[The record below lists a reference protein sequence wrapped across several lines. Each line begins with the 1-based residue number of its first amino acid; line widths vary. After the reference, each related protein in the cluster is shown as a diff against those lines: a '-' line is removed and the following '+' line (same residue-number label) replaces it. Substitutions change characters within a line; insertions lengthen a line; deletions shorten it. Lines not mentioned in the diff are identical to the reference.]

1 MSSTAVTAKVT
12 ELPESRVRV
21 EAEVTA
27 DEVERR
33 VSQAAKALGRNL
45 KIPGFRK
52 GKVPAPVV
60 ISRVGRD
67 AVLDEAVRGALGRW
81 YSDAIDAAGIA
92 PVGDPEL
99 NLGDLPAE
107 GQPLT
112 FSIEIG
118 VRPGARLGEWRG
130 VEVGRR
136 EAAVPDEAVDQQIDA
151 LRERLARLET
161 REGAAERGDFVV
173 IDYEGSIDGEPIPEG
188 SGRDQLV
195 ELGSGRVIPGL
206 EEGLQGV
213 VAGEERSID
222 VQFPEDY
229 GQEELAGRDATFQ
242 VTIKDVKRKVLPDV
256 DDDLASDG
264 AGFDTLDELREDISA
279 KLREADEE
287 AIESEFRE
295 AALDAVV
302 AASQVDVPQRL
313 VDARAQEL
321 LERTLHALSHRGIS
335 KDVYLK
341 IAGKT
346 EEELLADARPDA
358 AQTLKR
364 EAVVAAIVDAEQIE
378 PSDDDVAEA
387 LAPLAERENVTSE
400 ELLDRLRTSGRL
412 EEARKDLAVRQAMDA
427 IVAAA
432 KPISVDQARAR
443 EKLWTPG
450 GKGDEGGAE
459 GGAGAA
465 SGELWTPGS

>member
-1 MSSTAVTAKVT
+1 MSAPAVTAKVT

-21 EAEVTA
+21 DAEVPA

-33 VSQAAKALGRNL
+33 VNQAAKALGRNL

-52 GKVPAPVV
+52 GKVPPPVV
-60 ISRVGRD
+60 ISRIGRD

-99 NLGDLPAE
+99 DLGDLPEE

-118 VRPGARLGEWRG
+118 VRPAAKLGDWRG
-130 VEVGRR
+130 LEVGRR
-136 EAAVPDEAVDQQIDA
+136 EPSVPDDAIDQQVEAV
-151 LRERLARLET
+151 RERLAKLET
-161 REGAAERGDFVV
+161 REGAAEQGDFVV
-173 IDYEGSIDGEPIPEG
+173 MDYEGFMDGEPISEG

-213 VAGEERSID
+213 VAGESRSIELK
-222 VQFPEDY
+222 FPDDY
-229 GQEELAGRDATFQ
+229 GQEELAGRDATFE
-242 VTIKDVKRKVLPDV
+242 VTIKDVKRKVLPEV
-256 DDDLASDG
+256 DDDLASDA
-264 AGFDTLDELREDISA
+264 AGFDTLEELREDIRT
-279 KLREADEE
+279 KLLEADEE
-287 AIESEFRE
+287 AIEGEFRE

-302 AASQVDVPQRL
+302 AKSEVDVPERL
-313 VDARAQEL
+313 VEARAREL

-335 KDVYLK
+335 KDVYLQ

-346 EEELLADARPDA
+346 EDQLLADARPDA
-358 AQTLKR
+358 EQTLKR
-364 EAVVAAIVDAEQIE
+364 EAVVAAIVEAEKIE
-378 PSDDDVAEA
+378 PSDEEVGEA
-387 LAPLAERENVTSE
+387 LAPLAEREGVTGE
-400 ELLDRLRTSGRL
+400 ELLDRLRKSGRL
-412 EEARKDLAVRQAMDA
+412 DEARQDLAARTAMDA

-432 KPISVDQARAR
+432 KPISAGKAAAR

-450 GKGDEGGAE
+450 DKPEADAE
-459 GGAGAA
+459 EAG
-465 SGELWTPGS
+465 SRGLWTPGS

>member
-1 MSSTAVTAKVT
+1 MSPAAVIAKVT

-21 EAEVTA
+21 EAEVPA

-33 VSQAAKALGRNL
+33 VNEAAKALGRNL

-52 GKVPAPVV
+52 GKVPPPIV

-99 NLGDLPAE
+99 NLGELPAE
-107 GQPLT
+107 GQPLL

-118 VRPGARLGEWRG
+118 VRPAARLGEWRG

-136 EAAVPDEAVDQQIDA
+136 EPVVADADIDEQVEA

-173 IDYEGSIDGEPIPEG
+173 IDYEGSMDGEPIPEG
-188 SGRDQLV
+188 AGRDQLV

-213 VAGEERSID
+213 VAGETRTID
-222 VQFPEDY
+222 LKFPDDY
-229 GQEELAGRDATFQ
+229 GQAELAGRDATFD
-242 VTIKDVKRKVLPDV
+242 VTVKEVKRKVLPEV

-264 AGFDTLDELREDISA
+264 AGFETLAELRDDIGA
-279 KLREADEE
+279 RLLEADQE
-287 AIESEFRE
+287 AVEGEFRE

-302 AASQVDVPQRL
+302 AASQVEVPERL
-313 VDARAQEL
+313 VDARAREL

-335 KDVYLK
+335 KDVYLQL
-341 IAGKT
+341 AGKT

-358 AQTLKR
+358 EQTLKR
-364 EAVVAAIVDAEQIE
+364 EAVVAALVEAEKIE
-378 PSDDDVAEA
+378 PGDDAIAEA
-387 LAPLAERENVTSE
+387 LAPTAEREGVSPE
-400 ELLDRLRTSGRL
+400 ELVERLRKNGRL
-412 EEARKDLAVRQAMDA
+412 DDFRQDLAARDAMNA

-432 KPISVDQARAR
+432 KPITVGQASAR

-450 GKGDEGGAE
+450 GKGGAPAAE
-459 GGAGAA
+459 GGSGGG
-465 SGELWTPGS
+465 SGELWTPGN